1 MKRTTQKMPHKDPN
15 NLIELLT
22 DSAAFQGFILS
33 MVIATLRSIYFGER
47 KIIQIGMEAL
57 LCGCLSLLSGG
68 LIDLFE
74 AAFLNEQ
81 LPQTVLITVC
91 GAVGFV
97 GVTTL
102 REILIKFLN
111 NNTGKKPR
119 NRYDRYN
126 DDDED
131 TL

>member
-1 MKRTTQKMPHKDPN
+1 MKRIPKMPHKDPE
-15 NLIELLT
+15 NLIEFIT
-22 DSAAFQGFILS
+22 NSAAFQGFIVA
-33 MVIATLRSIYFGER
+33 MIIAALRTIYFGER
-47 KIIQIGMEAL
+47 KIIQIGMETL
-57 LCGCLSLLSGG
+57 LCGFLSLGAAG
-68 LIDLFE
+68 LIDLVE
-74 AAFLNEQ
+74 ALFLKEQ

-91 GAVGFV
+91 GMVGFI

-102 REILIKFLN
+102 SEFLKKFLN
-111 NNTGKKPR
+111 NNAGRKPR